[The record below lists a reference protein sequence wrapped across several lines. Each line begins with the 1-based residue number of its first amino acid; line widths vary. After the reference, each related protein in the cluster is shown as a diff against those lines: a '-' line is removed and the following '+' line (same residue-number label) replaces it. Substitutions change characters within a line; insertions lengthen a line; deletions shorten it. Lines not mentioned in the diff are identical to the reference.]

1 MQFRSSFKTVKFLFA
16 WYFDGTSGCDTVK
29 RTKLTEILDS
39 FLREDKICIIR
50 ILLINTTLDINS
62 SSKTSNF
69 FDTRWWSKWMHLQH
83 IPWKSSTDSL
93 RQSQKQP
100 CDCEHS
106 YAVSV
111 SVEDQYASMLKT
123 QIWSTTLQ
131 RRRKDSSN

>member
-100 CDCEHS
+100 CDWWALLCS
-106 YAVSV
+106 ISISRRSVCIYA
-111 SVEDQYASMLKT
+111 EDTDL
-123 QIWSTTLQ
+123 IN
-131 RRRKDSSN
+131 DSAEKKKRQ